1 MGTDYSYKII
11 GADGHEYYAGDIGRT
26 YNGPY
31 GDGEYTREEMI
42 QELKDYLDIEG
53 IFDTLALGVTLRFLG
68 WFISEMGDD
77 DKVII
82 YSY

>member
-1 MGTDYSYKII
+1 MGRDYSYKII
-11 GADGHEYYAGDIGRT
+11 GADGHEYDAGDIGRT
-26 YNGPY
+26 YNGPS
-31 GDGEYTREEMI
+31 GEYTREEMI

-53 IFDTLALGVTLRFLG
+53 IFDTLAFGVTLRFLG
-68 WFISEMGDD
+68 WFISGMGDD